1 MLRSISKLSNF
12 KHLKS
17 ISRFSTQVDYT
28 MDIFPDQIINKL
40 KQNIAKV
47 DEDGL
52 KEIETLIVNKINFF
66 DSDQYADTVILLA
79 RADKGSE
86 LLWDALSRKVF
97 DYQFDYIQS
106 DAILTSLNH
115 TYKCKDFIMDPLR
128 KNLYKFY
135 ASKDE
140 KVGKLYRSF
149 YY

>member
-1 MLRSISKLSNF
+1 
-12 KHLKS
+12 
-17 ISRFSTQVDYT
+17 